1 VSVDSPEDLYGLAL
15 DRFVP
20 SRAALVKRLRGDK
33 RREEASEVAALRK
46 PSVAAWAVNQLVRT
60 QPKVLQALFEAGDDL
75 ARAQEQA
82 AAGQGGGDAMRA
94 ATHRQRDSVRALLEA
109 AEGLLDSDG
118 QGVSPATIDRVG
130 ETLRAAANDQD
141 ARQQVAGGCLTREL
155 RFVGVGIGGLAPAPV
170 TSERTAKPGTRAR
183 KAEIA
188 HKPEAEAKAE
198 ADAEAEAEA
207 DAEAEAEAEAERVA
221 AREHAAALK
230 AGRRT
235 EAEARRAAAR
245 AQKEL
250 SAAQTRHAESVASLR
265 EAETLLSDAAR
276 RAEDAAA
283 RLTAA
288 EQALSELGES

>member
-1 VSVDSPEDLYGLAL
+1 MSVDSPEDLYGLAL
-15 DRFVP
+15 DHFVP
-20 SRAALVKRLRGDK
+20 SRAALVERLRAEK
-33 RREEASEVAALRK
+33 RREEASEVASLRK

-60 QPKVLQALFEAGDDL
+60 QPKALQALFESGDDL

-82 AAGQGGGDAMRA
+82 AAGQGGGDAMRG
-94 ATHRQRDSVRALLEA
+94 ATHRQRDSVRALLKA

-130 ETLRAAANDQD
+130 ETLRAAANDPD
-141 ARQQVAGGCLTREL
+141 ARRQVAGGCLTREL
-155 RFVGVGIGGLAPAPV
+155 RFVGVGIGGLAPSPV
-170 TSERTAKPGTRAR
+170 TSQRTAKPAAD
-183 KAEIA
+183 AE
-188 HKPEAEAKAE
+188 EAEAAR
-198 ADAEAEAEA
+198 DAEAA
-207 DAEAEAEAEAERVA
+207 RVA

-250 SAAQTRHAESVASLR
+250 SAAQARHAESVASLR
-265 EAETLLSDAAR
+265 EAETLLSDATR

-283 RLTAA
+283 KLTAA
-288 EQALSELGES
+288 EQALSDLG